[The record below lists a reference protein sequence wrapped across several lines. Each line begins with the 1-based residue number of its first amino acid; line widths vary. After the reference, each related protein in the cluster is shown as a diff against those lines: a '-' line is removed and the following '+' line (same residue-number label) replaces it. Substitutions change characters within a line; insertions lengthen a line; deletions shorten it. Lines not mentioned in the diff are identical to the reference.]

1 MTAERDELRKVFFES
16 WRKHQSRL
24 PIEPLEAQLIDI
36 ILMHPEYHDLL
47 NQPENVAI
55 ENFNETNPFLH
66 MSLHLAIREQ
76 VATNRPQGI
85 QLIYE
90 KLCEKYS
97 DVHIAEHHIL
107 ECLADMLWQA
117 QQNDKMPD
125 EKIYLERLKQL

>member
-1 MTAERDELRKVFFES
+1 
-16 WRKHQSRL
+16 
-24 PIEPLEAQLIDI
+24 
-36 ILMHPEYHDLL
+36 
-47 NQPENVAI
+47 
-55 ENFNETNPFLH
+55 

-117 QQNDKMPD
+117 QQNGKMPD